1 MEFRPKRAK
10 FRSFV
15 GKILPVRQSLPG
27 GEDRRRAKCAT
38 LRHAGMT
45 YCRRVTRSGKCLMS
59 RWSGRLAG
67 PFLFLLLAP
76 AALAADIDPHRA
88 LYSLT
93 LASAKSGSGVLGAS
107 GAMYYEW
114 GETCDGWT
122 VEQRFRLRLMY
133 AESGGSSLSSTLVTW
148 ESKDGLRYRFNERR
162 LRNGEPDEEL
172 HGEAHLDGPGKG
184 GEAEFTKPTATKI
197 ALAPGVIFPTEHTL
211 VLIDRAKAGD
221 QFIARQVF
229 DGSAVENATQITA
242 VIGPERQP
250 GAASADKDA
259 DLQDKLAPETA
270 ASPLLQHPGWRVRL
284 AFFPPGSDSGAE
296 TPDYEL
302 GMRLLAN
309 GVSQDM
315 ELDYGDYVIKARLDE
330 IEPLAKPPC

>member
-1 MEFRPKRAK
+1 MRP
-10 FRSFV
+10 
-15 GKILPVRQSLPG
+15 
-27 GEDRRRAKCAT
+27 
-38 LRHAGMT
+38 
-45 YCRRVTRSGKCLMS
+45 
-59 RWSGRLAG
+59 WSGRVAG
-67 PFLFLLLAP
+67 PALFLLLAP

-172 HGEAHLDGPGKG
+172 HGEAHLDGHGKG
-184 GEAEFTKPTATKI
+184 GEAEFTKPSSAKMN
-197 ALAPGVIFPTEHTL
+197 LAPGVIFPTEHTL
-211 VLIDRAKAGD
+211 VLIDRAKAGE
-221 QFIARQVF
+221 QFVSRKVF
-229 DGSAVENATQITA
+229 DGSSVENATQITA
-242 VIGPERQP
+242 VIGPERQAD
-250 GAASADKDA
+250 AAAAGSDGKEADQ
-259 DLQDKLAPETA
+259 QDRPPPA
-270 ASPLLQHPGWRVRL
+270 AAANPLLQHPGWRVRL

-302 GMRLLAN
+302 GMRLLEN

-330 IEPLAKPPC
+330 IEPLPKPNC

>member
-1 MEFRPKRAK
+1 MR
-10 FRSFV
+10 
-15 GKILPVRQSLPG
+15 
-27 GEDRRRAKCAT
+27 
-38 LRHAGMT
+38 
-45 YCRRVTRSGKCLMS
+45 
-59 RWSGRLAG
+59 RWSVPLAG
-67 PFLFLLLAP
+67 PLLFLLVAP

-133 AESGGSSLSSTLVTW
+133 AEDSGGSSLSSTLVTW
-148 ESKDGLRYRFNERR
+148 EAKDGLRYRFNERR

-184 GEAEFTKPTATKI
+184 GEAEFTKPTSTNI
-197 ALAPGVIFPTEHTL
+197 ALAPGVIFPTAHTL

-221 QFIARQVF
+221 QFISRQVF
-229 DGSAVENATQITA
+229 DGSSVENATQITA
-242 VIGPERQP
+242 VIGSERQP
-250 GAASADKDA
+250 DAAAASGDKDA
-259 DLQDKLAPETA
+259 DQQNKLAPETA

-284 AFFPPGSDSGAE
+284 AFFPPDSDSGAE

-330 IEPLAKPPC
+330 IEPLAKPSC